1 MMSIYSYS
9 AYDNEPLKINPKLVE
24 YYKNECDPYLVN
36 LKRELT
42 RSLVDYKLFQDLQEI
57 NNSYYKIIS
66 GLIDNTYTS
75 LTELFNDSKTLTN
88 NTNKFQKGC
97 YGKIDGDIFDSI
109 YHNCENILITIN
121 KLTQTVKTVNLK

>member
-9 AYDNEPLKINPKLVE
+9 TYNNEPLKINPKLVE
-24 YYKNECDPYLVN
+24 YYKDECDPYLVN

-88 NTNKFQKGC
+88 NTNKFQKSC

-109 YHNCENILITIN
+109 YRNCENILLTIN

>member
-9 AYDNEPLKINPKLVE
+9 TYDNEPLKINPKLVE

-57 NNSYYKIIS
+57 NNSYY
-66 GLIDNTYTS
+66 
-75 LTELFNDSKTLTN
+75 F
-88 NTNKFQKGC
+88 
-97 YGKIDGDIFDSI
+97 
-109 YHNCENILITIN
+109 
-121 KLTQTVKTVNLK
+121 